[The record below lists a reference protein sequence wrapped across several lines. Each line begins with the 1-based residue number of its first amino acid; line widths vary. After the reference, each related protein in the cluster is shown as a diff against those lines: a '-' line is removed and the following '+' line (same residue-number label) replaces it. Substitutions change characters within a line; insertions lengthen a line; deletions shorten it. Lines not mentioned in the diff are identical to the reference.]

1 MPYYHS
7 LFRKIYYMRKR
18 NFYFVWA
25 AFFAFSF
32 APIQASATS
41 QPGTN
46 NLQVN
51 NTTRDRSL
59 DEVYRLLD
67 EMRAGMDAKA
77 QDRAAAQAVKL
88 VVASSKNG
96 EVKTLY
102 LRELMQFTQSKSQQ
116 KTILKE
122 LGNTRSYKALLYAS
136 SFLNHP
142 ELKKTAAQT
151 VSQLVL
157 SRPDFLDEGTKPA
170 VEKVCVL
177 LSGSKAK
184 TLRQLIDKQM
194 RQHQV
199 KTGFVSLFNGKDL
212 AGWKGLVA
220 NPIKRLQMSS
230 QELAAAQVKAD
241 AQAKKSWVVENGV
254 LVFTGKG
261 DNLCTVR
268 QYGDFEM
275 LVDWKL
281 HHGKEPD
288 AGIYLRGTPQVQIW
302 DTARVHV
309 GAQVG
314 SGGLY
319 NNKVYESKPLKVAD
333 ERVGEW
339 NTFRIKMIGDRVTVW
354 LNGELVVNNVV
365 MENYWDRKQPIPS
378 IEQIELQAH
387 GSKVSYRDI
396 YIREIPRKP

>member
-1 MPYYHS
+1 
-7 LFRKIYYMRKR
+7 MRKS

-25 AFFAFSF
+25 VFFAFSL
-32 APIQASATS
+32 APLQAGATS

-51 NTTRDRSL
+51 HPTRDRSL
-59 DEVYRLLD
+59 DGVYRLLD
-67 EMRAGMDAKA
+67 EMRADMDAKA
-77 QDRAAAQAVKL
+77 QNRAAAQAVKL

-102 LRELMQFTQSKSQQ
+102 LRELMQFTQSKNLQ
-116 KTILKE
+116 KNILKE
-122 LGNTRSYKALLYAS
+122 LGKTRSYKALLYAA
-136 SFLNHP
+136 SFLNHS

-170 VEKVCVL
+170 VEKVCTL

-194 RQHQV
+194 REHQV
-199 KTGFVSLFNGKDL
+199 KSGFVSLFNGKDL
-212 AGWKGLVA
+212 TGWKGLVA

-230 QELAAAQVKAD
+230 QELAAAQVKANE
-241 AQAKKSWVVENGV
+241 QAKKSWVVEDGV

-319 NNKVYESKPLKVAD
+319 NNKVFESKPSKVAD

>member
-1 MPYYHS
+1 
-7 LFRKIYYMRKR
+7 MRKR
-18 NFYFVWA
+18 NFYFVWVV
-25 AFFAFSF
+25 FFAFSL
-32 APIQASATS
+32 APLQAGAIS

-51 NTTRDRSL
+51 HPTLDRSL
-59 DEVYRLLD
+59 DGVYRLLD

-77 QDRAAAQAVKL
+77 QNRAAAQAVKL

-102 LRELMQFTQSKSQQ
+102 LRELMQFTKSKSQQ
-116 KTILKE
+116 KNILKE
-122 LGNTRSYKALLYAS
+122 LGKTRSYKALLYAT

-170 VEKVCVL
+170 VEKACVL
-177 LSGSKAK
+177 LCGSKTKA
-184 TLRQLIDKQM
+184 LRQLINKQM

-199 KTGFVSLFNGKDL
+199 KSGFVSLFNGKDL
-212 AGWKGLVA
+212 TGWKGLVA

-230 QELAAAQVKAD
+230 EELAAAQVKAD
-241 AQAKKSWVVENGV
+241 EQAKKSWVVENGV

-281 HHGKEPD
+281 HYGKEPD

-319 NNKVYESKPLKVAD
+319 NNKVYESKPSKVAD

-378 IEQIELQAH
+378 VEQIELQAH

>member
-1 MPYYHS
+1 
-7 LFRKIYYMRKR
+7 MRKR

-25 AFFAFSF
+25 VFFAFSLT
-32 APIQASATS
+32 PIQAGAIS

-51 NTTRDRSL
+51 HPTLDRSL
-59 DEVYRLLD
+59 DGVYRLLD

-77 QDRAAAQAVKL
+77 QNRAAAQAVKL

-102 LRELMQFTQSKSQQ
+102 LRELMQFTQSKNLQ
-116 KTILKE
+116 KNILKE
-122 LGNTRSYKALLYAS
+122 LGKTRSYKALLYAT

-157 SRPDFLDEGTKPA
+157 SRPDFLDEGTKAA
-170 VEKVCVL
+170 VEKACAL

-184 TLRQLIDKQM
+184 TLRQLINKQM

-199 KTGFVSLFNGKDL
+199 KSGFVSLFNGKDL
-212 AGWKGLVA
+212 TGWKGLVA

-241 AQAKKSWVVENGV
+241 EQAKKSWVVEDGV

-319 NNKVYESKPLKVAD
+319 NNKVYESKPSKVAD

-378 IEQIELQAH
+378 VEQIELQAH

>member
-1 MPYYHS
+1 
-7 LFRKIYYMRKR
+7 MRKN

-25 AFFAFSF
+25 VFFAFSF
-32 APIQASATS
+32 APLQAGAIS

-51 NTTRDRSL
+51 HPTLDRSL
-59 DEVYRLLD
+59 DGVYRLLD
-67 EMRAGMDAKA
+67 EMRAGMGAKA

-88 VVASSKNG
+88 VVFSSKNG

-102 LRELMQFTQSKSQQ
+102 LRELMQFTKSKSQQ

-122 LGNTRSYKALLYAS
+122 LGKTRSYKALLYAT
-136 SFLNHP
+136 SFLNDP

-170 VEKVCVL
+170 VEKACTL

-199 KTGFVSLFNGKDL
+199 KSGFVSLFNGKDL
-212 AGWKGLVA
+212 TGWKGLVG

-241 AQAKKSWVVENGV
+241 EQAKKSWVVEDGV

-319 NNKVYESKPLKVAD
+319 NNKVYESKPSKVAD

-378 IEQIELQAH
+378 VEQIELQAH

-396 YIREIPRKP
+396 YIREIARKP

>member
-1 MPYYHS
+1 
-7 LFRKIYYMRKR
+7 MRKR

-25 AFFAFSF
+25 VFFAFSF
-32 APIQASATS
+32 TPLQASATS
-41 QPGTN
+41 RPGTN

-51 NTTRDRSL
+51 HPTCDRSL
-59 DEVYRLLD
+59 DGVYRLLD

-102 LRELMQFTQSKSQQ
+102 LREIMQFTKSSSQQ
-116 KTILKE
+116 KTIMKE
-122 LGNTRSYKALLYAS
+122 LGKTHSYKALLYAA

-142 ELKKTAAQT
+142 YLKKTAAQT

-170 VEKVCVL
+170 VEKASAL
-177 LSGSKAK
+177 LSGSKTK
-184 TLRQLIDKQM
+184 TLRQVIDKQT

-199 KTGFVSLFNGKDL
+199 KSGFVSLFNGKDL
-212 AGWKGLVA
+212 TGWKGLVA

>member
-1 MPYYHS
+1 
-7 LFRKIYYMRKR
+7 MRKS

-25 AFFAFSF
+25 VFFAFSF
-32 APIQASATS
+32 APLQAGATS

-51 NTTRDRSL
+51 NLTRDRSL
-59 DEVYRLLD
+59 DGVYRLLD

-102 LRELMQFTQSKSQQ
+102 LRELMQFTQSKNLQ

-122 LGNTRSYKALLYAS
+122 LGKTRSYKALLYAT
-136 SFLNHP
+136 SFLNHS

-170 VEKVCVL
+170 VEKVCTL

-184 TLRQLIDKQM
+184 ALRQLIDKQT
-194 RQHQV
+194 RQNQV
-199 KTGFVSLFNGKDL
+199 KSGFVSLFNGKDL
-212 AGWKGLVA
+212 TGWKGLVA

-261 DNLCTVR
+261 NNLCTVR

-319 NNKVYESKPLKVAD
+319 NNKVYESKPSKVAD

>member
-1 MPYYHS
+1 
-7 LFRKIYYMRKR
+7 MRKR

-25 AFFAFSF
+25 VFFAFSF
-32 APIQASATS
+32 APLQAGAIS

-51 NTTRDRSL
+51 HPTLDRSL
-59 DEVYRLLD
+59 DGVYRLLD

-77 QDRAAAQAVKL
+77 QNRATAQAVKL
-88 VVASSKNG
+88 VVACSKNG

-102 LRELMQFTQSKSQQ
+102 LRELMQFTKSKSQQ

-122 LGNTRSYKALLYAS
+122 LGKTRSYKALLYAT

-170 VEKVCVL
+170 VEKSCTL
-177 LSGSKAK
+177 ISGSKAK
-184 TLRQLIDKQM
+184 TLRQLINKQT
-194 RQHQV
+194 RQQQV
-199 KTGFVSLFNGKDL
+199 KSGFVSLFNGKDL
-212 AGWKGLVA
+212 TGWKGLVA

-230 QELAAAQVKAD
+230 EELAAAQVKAD

-319 NNKVYESKPLKVAD
+319 NNKVYESKPSKVAD

>member
-1 MPYYHS
+1 
-7 LFRKIYYMRKR
+7 MRKR

-25 AFFAFSF
+25 VFFAFSF
-32 APIQASATS
+32 APLQAGAIS

-51 NTTRDRSL
+51 HPTLDRSL
-59 DEVYRLLD
+59 DGVYRLLD
-67 EMRAGMDAKA
+67 EMRAGMDAKT
-77 QDRAAAQAVKL
+77 QNRATAQAVKL

-102 LRELMQFTQSKSQQ
+102 LRELMQFTKSKSQQ

-122 LGNTRSYKALLYAS
+122 LGKTRSYKALLYAS

-142 ELKKTAAQT
+142 YLKKTAAQT
-151 VSQLVL
+151 VSQLL
-157 SRPDFLDEGTKPA
+157 LTRTDFLDEETKPA
-170 VEKVCVL
+170 VEKACVL

-184 TLRQLIDKQM
+184 TLRQLIDKQT
-194 RQHQV
+194 RQNQV
-199 KTGFVSLFNGKDL
+199 KSGFVNLFNGKDL
-212 AGWKGLVA
+212 TGWKGLVA

-319 NNKVYESKPLKVAD
+319 NNKVYESKPSKVAD

>member
-1 MPYYHS
+1 
-7 LFRKIYYMRKR
+7 MRKR

-32 APIQASATS
+32 TPIQAGATS

-67 EMRAGMDAKA
+67 EMRAGMDVKA

>member
-1 MPYYHS
+1 
-7 LFRKIYYMRKR
+7 MRKN

-25 AFFAFSF
+25 VFFAFSF
-32 APIQASATS
+32 APLQAGAIS

-51 NTTRDRSL
+51 HPTLDRSL
-59 DEVYRLLD
+59 DGVYRLLD
-67 EMRAGMDAKA
+67 EMRAGMDAKT
-77 QDRAAAQAVKL
+77 QNRATAQAVKL
-88 VVASSKNG
+88 VVACSKNG

-102 LRELMQFTQSKSQQ
+102 LRELMQFTQSKNQQ

-122 LGNTRSYKALLYAS
+122 LGQTRSYKALLYAS
-136 SFLNHP
+136 TFLNHP
-142 ELKKTAAQT
+142 YLKKTAAQT

-170 VEKVCVL
+170 VEKACTL
-177 LSGSKAK
+177 ISGSKAK
-184 TLRQLIDKQM
+184 TLRQLINKQT
-194 RQHQV
+194 RQQQV
-199 KTGFVSLFNGKDL
+199 KSGFVSLFNGKDL
-212 AGWKGLVA
+212 TGWKGLVA

-230 QELAAAQVKAD
+230 EELAAAQVKAD

-354 LNGELVVNNVV
+354 LNGELVVSNVV

>member
-1 MPYYHS
+1 
-7 LFRKIYYMRKR
+7 MRKN

-25 AFFAFSF
+25 VFFAFSF
-32 APIQASATS
+32 APLQAGAIS

-51 NTTRDRSL
+51 HPTLDRSL
-59 DEVYRLLD
+59 DGVYRLLD
-67 EMRAGMDAKA
+67 EMRAGMDAKT
-77 QDRAAAQAVKL
+77 QNRATAQAVKL
-88 VVASSKNG
+88 VVACSKNG

-102 LRELMQFTQSKSQQ
+102 LRELMQFTQSKNQQ

-122 LGNTRSYKALLYAS
+122 LGQTRSYKALLYAS
-136 SFLNHP
+136 TFLNHP
-142 ELKKTAAQT
+142 YLKKTAAQT

-157 SRPDFLDEGTKPA
+157 SRPDLLDEGTKPA
-170 VEKVCVL
+170 VEKACAL

-184 TLRQLIDKQM
+184 ALRQLIDKQT
-194 RQHQV
+194 RQKQV
-199 KTGFVSLFNGKDL
+199 KSGFVSLFNGKDL
-212 AGWKGLVA
+212 TGWKGLVA

-230 QELAAAQVKAD
+230 EELAAAQVKAD
-241 AQAKKSWVVENGV
+241 AQAKKSWVVEDGV

-319 NNKVYESKPLKVAD
+319 NNKVYESKPSKVAD

-396 YIREIPRKP
+396 YILEIPRKP

>member
-1 MPYYHS
+1 
-7 LFRKIYYMRKR
+7 
-18 NFYFVWA
+18 
-25 AFFAFSF
+25 
-32 APIQASATS
+32 
-41 QPGTN
+41 
-46 NLQVN
+46 
-51 NTTRDRSL
+51 
-59 DEVYRLLD
+59 
-67 EMRAGMDAKA
+67 MDAKT
-77 QDRAAAQAVKL
+77 QNRATAQAVKL

-102 LRELMQFTQSKSQQ
+102 LRELMQFTKSKSQQ

-122 LGNTRSYKALLYAS
+122 LGKTRSYKALLYAS

-142 ELKKTAAQT
+142 YLKKTAAQT
-151 VSQLVL
+151 VSQLL
-157 SRPDFLDEGTKPA
+157 LTRTDFLDEETKPA
-170 VEKVCVL
+170 VEKACVL

-184 TLRQLIDKQM
+184 TLRQLIDKQT
-194 RQHQV
+194 RQNQV
-199 KTGFVSLFNGKDL
+199 KSGFVNLFNGKDL
-212 AGWKGLVA
+212 TGWKGLVA

-319 NNKVYESKPLKVAD
+319 NNKVYESKPSKVAD

>member
-1 MPYYHS
+1 
-7 LFRKIYYMRKR
+7 MRKR

-25 AFFAFSF
+25 VFFAFSL
-32 APIQASATS
+32 APIQAGATS

-51 NTTRDRSL
+51 HPTCDRSL
-59 DEVYRLLD
+59 DGVYQLLD

-77 QDRAAAQAVKL
+77 QNRAAAQAVKL

-102 LRELMQFTQSKSQQ
+102 LRELMQFTQSKNQQ

-122 LGNTRSYKALLYAS
+122 LGKTRSYKALLYAS

-157 SRPDFLDEGTKPA
+157 SRPDFFDEGTKPA
-170 VEKVCVL
+170 VEKACAL

-199 KTGFVSLFNGKDL
+199 KSGFVSLFNGKDL
-212 AGWKGLVA
+212 TGWKGLVA

-230 QELAAAQVKAD
+230 EELAAAQVKAD
-241 AQAKKSWVVENGV
+241 AQAKKSWVVANGV

-319 NNKVYESKPLKVAD
+319 NNKVYESKPSKVAD

>member
-1 MPYYHS
+1 
-7 LFRKIYYMRKR
+7 MRKR

-32 APIQASATS
+32 NPIQARATS

-51 NTTRDRSL
+51 HPTCDRSL
-59 DEVYRLLD
+59 DGVYRLLD

-102 LRELMQFTQSKSQQ
+102 LREIMQFTKSSSQQ
-116 KTILKE
+116 KTIMKE
-122 LGNTRSYKALLYAS
+122 LGKTHSYKALLYAA

-142 ELKKTAAQT
+142 YLKKTAAQT

-170 VEKVCVL
+170 VEKASAL
-177 LSGSKAK
+177 LSGSKTK
-184 TLRQLIDKQM
+184 TLRQVIDKQT

-199 KTGFVSLFNGKDL
+199 KSGFVSLFNEKDL
-212 AGWKGLVA
+212 TGWKGLVA

>member
-1 MPYYHS
+1 
-7 LFRKIYYMRKR
+7 MRKR
-18 NFYFVWA
+18 SFYFVWA

-32 APIQASATS
+32 APLQASATS
-41 QPGTN
+41 RPGTN

-51 NTTRDRSL
+51 HSTCDRSL
-59 DEVYRLLD
+59 DGVYRLLD

-77 QDRAAAQAVKL
+77 QNRAAAQAVKL

-102 LRELMQFTQSKSQQ
+102 LRELMQFAKSKSQQ

-122 LGNTRSYKALLYAS
+122 LGKTRSYKALLYAS

-142 ELKKTAAQT
+142 YLKKTAAQT

-170 VEKVCVL
+170 VEKASAL

-184 TLRQLIDKQM
+184 TFRQLVDKQM
-194 RQHQV
+194 RQNQV
-199 KTGFVSLFNGKDL
+199 KSGFVSLFNGKDL
-212 AGWKGLVA
+212 TGWKGLVA

-354 LNGELVVNNVV
+354 LNGELVVNNMV
-365 MENYWDRKQPIPS
+365 MENYWNRKQPIPS

>member
-1 MPYYHS
+1 
-7 LFRKIYYMRKR
+7 MRKR

-25 AFFAFSF
+25 VFFAFSF
-32 APIQASATS
+32 APLQAGAIS

-51 NTTRDRSL
+51 HPMRDRSL
-59 DEVYRLLD
+59 DGVYRLLD

-77 QDRAAAQAVKL
+77 QNRAAAQAVKL
-88 VVASSKNG
+88 VVACSKNG

-102 LRELMQFTQSKSQQ
+102 LRELMQFTKCKNQQ
-116 KTILKE
+116 KNILKE
-122 LGNTRSYKALLYAS
+122 LGKTRSYKALLYAT

-157 SRPDFLDEGTKPA
+157 SRPDFFDEGTKPA
-170 VEKVCVL
+170 VEKACAL

-184 TLRQLIDKQM
+184 TLRQLIDKQT
-194 RQHQV
+194 RQKQV
-199 KTGFVSLFNGKDL
+199 KSGFVSLFNGKDL
-212 AGWKGLVA
+212 TGWKGLVA

-241 AQAKKSWVVENGV
+241 AQAKKSWVVEDGV

-319 NNKVYESKPLKVAD
+319 NNKVYESKPSKVAD

>member
-1 MPYYHS
+1 
-7 LFRKIYYMRKR
+7 MRKR

-32 APIQASATS
+32 APLQAGAIS

-51 NTTRDRSL
+51 HPTRDRSL
-59 DEVYRLLD
+59 DGVYRLLD
-67 EMRAGMDAKA
+67 EMRAGMDDKA

-102 LRELMQFTQSKSQQ
+102 LRELMQFTKSRSQQ
-116 KTILKE
+116 KNILKE
-122 LGNTRSYKALLYAS
+122 LGKTRSYKALLYVT

-142 ELKKTAAQT
+142 EFKKTAAQT
-151 VSQLVL
+151 VSLLVL

-170 VEKVCVL
+170 LEKACVL

-184 TLRQLIDKQM
+184 TLRQLINKQM
-194 RQHQV
+194 RQQQV
-199 KTGFVSLFNGKDL
+199 KSGFVSLFNGKDL
-212 AGWKGLVA
+212 TGWKGLVA

-241 AQAKKSWVVENGV
+241 AQAKKSWVVEDGV

-319 NNKVYESKPLKVAD
+319 NNKVYESKPSKVAD

-365 MENYWDRKQPIPS
+365 MENYWDRKLPIPS

>member
-1 MPYYHS
+1 
-7 LFRKIYYMRKR
+7 MRKR
-18 NFYFVWA
+18 NFYFAWA
-25 AFFAFSF
+25 VFFAFSF
-32 APIQASATS
+32 APLQAGAIS

-46 NLQVN
+46 NLLEN
-51 NTTRDRSL
+51 HPTCDRSL
-59 DEVYRLLD
+59 DGVYRLLD

-77 QDRAAAQAVKL
+77 QNWAAAQAVKL

-102 LRELMQFTQSKSQQ
+102 LRELMQFTKSKNQQ
-116 KTILKE
+116 KNILKE
-122 LGNTRSYKALLYAS
+122 LGKTRSYKALLYAT

-170 VEKVCVL
+170 VEKASAL

-184 TLRQLIDKQM
+184 ALRQLIDKQT

-199 KTGFVSLFNGKDL
+199 KSGFVSLFNGKDL
-212 AGWKGLVA
+212 TGWKGLVA
-220 NPIKRLQMSS
+220 NPIKRLQMSNE
-230 QELAAAQVKAD
+230 ELAAAQVKAD
-241 AQAKKSWVVENGV
+241 EQAKKSWVVEDGV

-319 NNKVYESKPLKVAD
+319 NNKVYESKPSKVAD

>member
-1 MPYYHS
+1 
-7 LFRKIYYMRKR
+7 MRKR

-25 AFFAFSF
+25 AFFAFSL
-32 APIQASATS
+32 APIQAGAIS
-41 QPGTN
+41 QSGTN

-51 NTTRDRSL
+51 NLTRDRSL
-59 DEVYRLLD
+59 DGVYRLLD
-67 EMRAGMDAKA
+67 EMRAGMDVKA
-77 QDRAAAQAVKL
+77 QNRAAAQAVKL

-102 LRELMQFTQSKSQQ
+102 LRELMQFTKSKNQQ
-116 KTILKE
+116 QNILKE
-122 LGNTRSYKALLYAS
+122 LGKTRSYKALLYAT

-142 ELKKTAAQT
+142 ELKETAAQT

-170 VEKVCVL
+170 VEKACAL

-194 RQHQV
+194 RQNQV
-199 KTGFVSLFNGKDL
+199 KSGFVSLFNEKDL
-212 AGWKGLVA
+212 TGWKGLVA

-241 AQAKKSWVVENGV
+241 EQAKKSWVVENGV

-319 NNKVYESKPLKVAD
+319 NNKVYESKPSKVAD